1 MFKRDLR
8 KRLMMEEREDLIR
21 RNKRLVK
28 MCALLHLSSSHP
40 VYIELSKN
48 LKRIKE
54 LNERL

>member
-8 KRLMMEEREDLIR
+8 IRRFLEEKEDLIR
-21 RNKRLVK
+21 QNKRLAK
-28 MCALLHLSSSHP
+28 MCALLHLPSTHP